1 MVISLLT
8 REQIETL
15 DAVAGRLEARGLED
29 ESRLLREILVQLQRT
44 PREVPASP
52 AADILEV
59 TPQTVRNRVR
69 GGILPGRQDPTGH
82 FFVSLDALEPTLR
95 IRQVLPDAPAGTVTE
110 EEIDAEIDAARAER
124 RARAARGP

>member
-44 PREVPASP
+44 PREVPAST